1 MLFRYRNLFIFGL
14 IFTAAV
20 LLVISCSKD
29 STNPSEKEFVLPDSN
44 LSFQTDIGPLF
55 LAKCASQNGC
65 HSTVD
70 NAGGLDLT
78 NYQDIM
84 IHIVQTD
91 AGPVR
96 LVEPGN
102 ANGSFLYPILISDY
116 LGKRQQPP
124 DGPYLNANNAS
135 GVKTW
140 IDEGALFVTD

>member
-29 STNPSEKEFVLPDSN
+29 STNPSEKEFVLR
-44 LSFQTDIGPLF
+44 FF